1 MGMVKIIFIYCF
13 FGSYETYT
21 VYVRENQVVVFAE
34 NNEVNYTYWILHDLN
49 KNIKKTI
56 DKNKNMTT
64 ERLKMENEAQWI
76 AYPPLSYIVKDSMT
90 YKEYK
95 DEKLYVKTETKFSS
109 FVYELASFPIKNI
122 TYMNNFF
129 ENRFDEKF
137 PLVISKKELNQNG
150 QEFGTCKL
158 ESIKSIS
165 ETEFNEVLAKFND

>member
-1 MGMVKIIFIYCF
+1 M
-13 FGSYETYT
+13 
-21 VYVRENQVVVFAE
+21 VVFAE

-64 ERLKMENEAQWI
+64 EQLKMENEAQWI
-76 AYPPLSYIVKDSMT
+76 AYPPLSLTEKESIAYQ
-90 YKEYK
+90 EYK
-95 DEKLYVKTETKFSS
+95 DEKLYIKTQSKFSS
-109 FVYELASFPIKNI
+109 FVYVLASFPIKNI

-137 PLVISKKELNQNG
+137 PLVISKKELNRNG
-150 QEFGTCKL
+150 QEIGSCKL

-165 ETEFNEVLAKFND
+165 ETEFNEVLAKFMD